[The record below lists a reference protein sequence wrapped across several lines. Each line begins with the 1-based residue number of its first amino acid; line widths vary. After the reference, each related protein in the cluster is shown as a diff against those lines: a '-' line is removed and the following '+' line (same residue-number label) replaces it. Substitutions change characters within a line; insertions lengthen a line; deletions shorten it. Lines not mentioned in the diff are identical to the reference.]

1 MKKENI
7 NIADAL
13 RDAPQGTL
21 LYSLV
26 SGWMS
31 FRKILKN
38 NKISCYP
45 SGASKS
51 VLPILFNADGSL
63 AFSEESEI
71 NGRGECMLF
80 PSSIC
85 RTWQMLSFEKGDIVV
100 LTYESK
106 DGSKNEYVIVY
117 NGLHFGP
124 DNGVKYAASVH
135 INDNHRLDNRLDL
148 NGRYSLI
155 AIHPDEISVSFR
167 EAKEDDKEDFIDA
180 LRIHGYMI
188 DRNEDGLLKKIK
200 KLKFEPFQQVMV
212 RDKEDDP
219 WRPAFFSHESKN
231 PNAKY
236 PYGTISGSEPIL
248 FYRYCI
254 PYNDKT
260 KHLFGTTL
268 PYNE

>member
-26 SGWMS
+26 GGEMN

-38 NKISCYP
+38 NKISCDP
-45 SGASKS
+45 SGVSNFAI
-51 VLPILFNADGSL
+51 PILFNADGSL
-63 AFSEESEI
+63 AFSEESGI

-85 RTWQMLSFEKGDIVV
+85 RTWQMLCFEKGDIVV

-106 DGSKNEYVIVY
+106 DGNKDEYMIAY
-117 NGLHFGP
+117 NGLYFGTEI
-124 DNGVKYAASVH
+124 GVKYAASIH
-135 INDNHRLDNRLDL
+135 INDKHRLDL
-148 NGRYSLI
+148 NGRYSLC

-200 KLKFEPFQQVMV
+200 KPKFEPFQQVMV

-219 WRPAFFSHESKN
+219 WSPAFFSHESKN

-260 KHLFGTTL
+260 KHLAGTNK

>member
-13 RDAPQGTL
+13 RDAHEGTL

-26 SGWMS
+26 GGWMS

-38 NKISCYP
+38 NKISCDP
-45 SGASKS
+45 SGVSNFA
-51 VLPILFNADGSL
+51 LPILFNADGSL

-71 NGRGECMLF
+71 NGRGECVLF

-85 RTWQMLSFEKGDIVV
+85 RTWQMLSFEKGEIVV
-100 LTYESK
+100 LTYETK
-106 DGSKNEYVIVY
+106 DGCKDENVIVY
-117 NGLHFGP
+117 NGMDFGTK
-124 DNGVKYAASVH
+124 NGVRYAAS
-135 INDNHRLDNRLDL
+135 ICLNDNNRLDL
-148 NGRYSLI
+148 NSCHCLN
-155 AIHPDEISVSFR
+155 AIRLDEISVSFR
-167 EAKEDDKEDFIDA
+167 KANDVEKQDLIDA
-180 LRIHGYMI
+180 LRMRGYMI

-200 KLKFEPFQQVMV
+200 KPKFEPFQQVMV
-212 RDKEDDP
+212 RDKEDDT
-219 WRPAFFSHESKN
+219 WSPAFFSHEERN
-231 PNAKY
+231 QNAKY

-260 KHLFGTTL
+260 KHLIGTNK

>member
-21 LYSLV
+21 LYSPV
-26 SGWMS
+26 AGWMS

-38 NKISCYP
+38 NKISCDP

-51 VLPILFNADGSL
+51 ILPILFNTDGSL
-63 AFSEESEI
+63 AFGESEM
-71 NGRGECMLF
+71 NGRGECILF

-85 RTWQMLSFEKGDIVV
+85 RTWQMLCFKKGDIVV

-106 DGSKNEYVIVY
+106 DGSKSEYVIAY
-117 NGLHFGP
+117 NGLYFGTEI
-124 DNGVKYAASVH
+124 GVKYAASIH
-135 INDNHRLDNRLDL
+135 INYNNRLDNRLDL
-148 NGRYSLI
+148 NGRYSLSP
-155 AIHPDEISVSFR
+155 IHPDEISVSFR
-167 EAKEDDKEDFIDA
+167 EAKDGKKKAFIDA
-180 LRIHGYMI
+180 LRMHGYMI

-200 KLKFEPFQQVMV
+200 KPKFEPFQQVMV
-212 RDKEDDP
+212 RDKEDDT
-219 WRPAFFSHESKN
+219 WSPAFFSHEARN
-231 PNAKY
+231 QNAKY

-260 KHLFGTTL
+260 KHLIGTNK